1 MKRAIT
7 LIVALIML
15 ILTISLLSGCNSKT
29 EIWLNNLNV
38 EAEVNS
44 DGSVK
49 VSERWEAVV
58 NSNTER
64 KNIYK
69 TIEID
74 EFNYNDFVG
83 NYSVVN
89 AQTGESLPIENIRN
103 FSVAPDYVE
112 YADYADI
119 GEFAYA
125 FYSGGRL
132 ELGVFFVPTLSG
144 TKDYIFEYS
153 LNDVVVGYSDT
164 TDFYWQQIGSNFS
177 MNIENYTCD
186 VTLPGDGT
194 ANRDDVR
201 FWLHIDNAEY
211 SDSYVDDNGRIHFE
225 VKGIQPNPDAEN
237 GLLVETRI
245 LIPKEYFPDIKEVSG
260 PSFAQIVATE
270 SAEYEQYVAE
280 VKRQNAIYITLLVF
294 GILFALAGVAAI
306 IYFQVFFKRYKKDDY
321 PPYVREIPAN
331 TSAAEMGYFFYH
343 YSKGGDNPKNRG
355 KMISATIMELAR
367 RGIIEFIAAKD
378 EKADCSLQIKDIP
391 EAELQDLKAHE
402 RAVYDMLIKAQT
414 ALGKAFTMDEFS
426 DYANRNGG
434 IVAADIKAFAAAAS
448 KEYRTGGYF
457 GANPKNYGSIIG
469 FFSIGGAIL
478 TFLLFPQAIMMIIGL
493 AIFGGTMLFLTPSSP
508 KLNKKGTAKYAEAQG
523 LKNYMLEFSNLKE
536 YEIPLLRLWEEYM
549 VYATMMGISEEVI
562 KELKA
567 VYPEI
572 SIAPRRIRRNVVRQ
586 KLFIQLYGG
595 FIFAR
600 RRF

>member
-1 MKRAIT
+1 
-7 LIVALIML
+7 
-15 ILTISLLSGCNSKT
+15 
-29 EIWLNNLNV
+29 
-38 EAEVNS
+38 
-44 DGSVK
+44 
-49 VSERWEAVV
+49 
-58 NSNTER
+58 
-64 KNIYK
+64 
-69 TIEID
+69 
-74 EFNYNDFVG
+74 
-83 NYSVVN
+83 
-89 AQTGESLPIENIRN
+89 
-103 FSVAPDYVE
+103 
-112 YADYADI
+112 
-119 GEFAYA
+119 
-125 FYSGGRL
+125 
-132 ELGVFFVPTLSG
+132 
-144 TKDYIFEYS
+144 
-153 LNDVVVGYSDT
+153 
-164 TDFYWQQIGSNFS
+164 
-177 MNIENYTCD
+177 
-186 VTLPGDGT
+186 
-194 ANRDDVR
+194 
-201 FWLHIDNAEY
+201 
-211 SDSYVDDNGRIHFE
+211 
-225 VKGIQPNPDAEN
+225 
-237 GLLVETRI
+237 
-245 LIPKEYFPDIKEVSG
+245 
-260 PSFAQIVATE
+260 
-270 SAEYEQYVAE
+270 
-280 VKRQNAIYITLLVF
+280 
-294 GILFALAGVAAI
+294 
-306 IYFQVFFKRYKKDDY
+306 
-321 PPYVREIPAN
+321 
-331 TSAAEMGYFFYH
+331 MGYFFYH

-572 SIAPRRIRRNVVRQ
+572 SHPEEYVGTSFGRSYLYSYMVVSSLRG
-586 KLFIQLYGG
+586 GG
-595 FIFAR
+595 FDLSRQIETSISAMHSTVAALRPQTARSGGIRIGGIGRGGGGFRGGRDARLLGARHFAGPWAAGR
-600 RRF
+600 GARGGD